1 MDNLQEHP
9 FPTYSLSKKDLLF
22 ALGTLIIG
30 LLLAN
35 VVIFGGFHLGF
46 AVAATLTVLIAT
58 VYLLC
63 SGCKPKGYALTLLG
77 LSAVIAAS
85 FARSDDGFVKFVML
99 CFLVTGTNLGLCLLA
114 GKNRRDPGKLSS
126 LADAGHTLFRLGVGE
141 LSPSIR
147 GLGAAFR
154 KSGTAGQKI
163 GSVLLGLGIAL
174 PVLLLIVPLLMFADA
189 AFEGLMDRLPAISF
203 REIIVTVLFG
213 VCGAF
218 VLFTRGA
225 ALRHSQVRALPQK
238 TPKGL
243 PTLTVNTLLGCVCF
257 VYCVYLASQLAY
269 FVGGFSGIL
278 PGEYT
283 LAEYARRGFFEM
295 AVLCGINLSVM
306 ILCLSLCRKEG
317 AAPLST
323 RLLCLFLGIV
333 TLFMV
338 TAASAKMILYI
349 DGYGLTRLRVLTQ
362 VIMVFMGLVTILVG
376 IWLFVPRF
384 GYMKTVL
391 IAAMVIGAAVS
402 WTDVDTQVARYNAE
416 AYLSGRMAEIDM
428 AHMGSLGE
436 GALPYI
442 QRVSME
448 ARDSMVRQMAQDLI
462 THHDYEEPEDW
473 RSWNYVNHNAQKF
486 APAEKVHQGI
496 AAEHYSDQEDR
507 SLYLIVGMDGVS
519 EIEVSTP
526 YSSGGCMNADGS
538 LLKKGEKLWLEQVES
553 LRGVSITAWDKYGQ
567 VLWSVSFP
575 EDAQPEDFLVMDDWI
590 ITIE

>member
-225 ALRHSQVRALPQK
+225 ALPAPKNTQGSAHSDRQHPA
-238 TPKGL
+238 GL
-243 PTLTVNTLLGCVCF
+243 RLLRLLRVSGQPAGILCGRLLGNSPRRVH
-257 VYCVYLASQLAY
+257 
-269 FVGGFSGIL
+269 
-278 PGEYT
+278 PG
-283 LAEYARRGFFEM
+283 RICPPG
-295 AVLCGINLSVM
+295 
-306 ILCLSLCRKEG
+306 
-317 AAPLST
+317 
-323 RLLCLFLGIV
+323 LL
-333 TLFMV
+333 
-338 TAASAKMILYI
+338 
-349 DGYGLTRLRVLTQ
+349 
-362 VIMVFMGLVTILVG
+362 
-376 IWLFVPRF
+376 
-384 GYMKTVL
+384 
-391 IAAMVIGAAVS
+391 
-402 WTDVDTQVARYNAE
+402 
-416 AYLSGRMAEIDM
+416 
-428 AHMGSLGE
+428 
-436 GALPYI
+436 
-442 QRVSME
+442 
-448 ARDSMVRQMAQDLI
+448 
-462 THHDYEEPEDW
+462 
-473 RSWNYVNHNAQKF
+473 
-486 APAEKVHQGI
+486 
-496 AAEHYSDQEDR
+496 
-507 SLYLIVGMDGVS
+507 
-519 EIEVSTP
+519 
-526 YSSGGCMNADGS
+526 
-538 LLKKGEKLWLEQVES
+538 
-553 LRGVSITAWDKYGQ
+553 
-567 VLWSVSFP
+567 
-575 EDAQPEDFLVMDDWI
+575 
-590 ITIE
+590 